1 MSMRH
6 SKCIKPMP
14 RTVLCH
20 EQCSLPPLSPLAP
33 HDNWFQCQ
41 DWRRGG
47 GAEGENKKEKEE
59 AEKKETEGRE
69 RPDGKFSVF
78 VLMTWGEK
86 KRGWN
91 DGSMRNVTLIGRTQG
106 VEESLR

>member
-47 GAEGENKKEKEE
+47 GAEGENTKEKEE

-69 RPDGKFSVF
+69 RPEGKFSVF

-91 DGSMRNVTLIGRTQG
+91 GGSMRNVTLIGRTRG
-106 VEESLR
+106 VEQSLR